1 MHWRKHPRHP
11 RGVWW
16 LCLAARGQS
25 PFAHTGVPGSL
36 TPGSALPRC
45 CRLLIHGLLVFCQ
58 AMPAACA
65 LRAAEP
71 VATPAEHVR
80 VPPGFRAELVRSAA
94 PGEDSWIS
102 MTFDPQGR
110 VIVGLDER
118 GVGRLAPGAD
128 GTWSFER
135 LDDSLRHCRGV
146 LHAHGALY
154 VCATDSKELW
164 RLVDADG
171 DGRYEERGVLVSFD
185 YRSRFGHGPNQLTAG
200 PDGMIYLMCGDDVAF
215 PEGTSPASPYRGPR
229 KDRILPDPRDDATD
243 DRVGFLLRLDPLG
256 RERTV
261 VAGGFRNPVDLAFS
275 PDGEMVTWDAD
286 MEWDVGLPWY
296 RPTRLLHVVSGG
308 EYGWRFSTSAWPT
321 HAPDALPAP
330 LDTGLA
336 SPTGLA
342 FAHGSGFPAPWSDTV
357 LIADWQHGRILAVA
371 LRPVGASCAA
381 ADRLFAAGAP
391 LNVCDMAFGPDGALW
406 LVTGGRRSQSGLY
419 RIAWEGPTGEAAGA
433 PDVVSADPGAAAAR
447 ERRKA
452 SERHHAAPRA
462 EAVAAVWPDL
472 GSTDPFLRHA
482 ARVALERQPLSAW
495 QASAVGEE
503 EPLRRAT
510 ALLAWVRCGDD
521 AARQGALA
529 AWLER
534 PLPTAGAPLLGM
546 LRALEVALVRGVPLD
561 DQQRAA
567 LVAAVRGIDAA
578 PLSAIDRQRAELLV
592 ALADPGAVELILGRL
607 RADASQEDQIQLV
620 HALVRHPGP
629 WTGPQREA
637 VLRWF
642 VAARRFTGGHLLPKV
657 LGQMSD
663 DFLASLTATERE
675 ALAEPLAALALPA
688 GDAPTAEPAPVRP
701 LVRHWTVDEVSAA
714 LAGMAD
720 RDPAAGRRALAAGQC
735 LKCHRFAGTGT
746 AIGPDLSAVGG
757 RFDRRA
763 LAESIIDPGRV
774 VDPKYQVTTW
784 VLADGRVVTGRA
796 AQVGAAEITVETDP
810 LRGAATKI
818 LRAEIESAHPAA
830 VSPMPSGLLDTLTL
844 DEILDLVALLA
855 PAAAAPPAGAAR

>member
-1 MHWRKHPRHP
+1 MRRSLADRGAGAWEVSALAFLMH
-11 RGVWW
+11 
-16 LCLAARGQS
+16 LAAS
-25 PFAHTGVPGSL
+25 PL
-36 TPGSALPRC
+36 LP
-45 CRLLIHGLLVFCQ
+45 
-58 AMPAACA
+58 
-65 LRAAEP
+65 AAEP
-71 VATPAEHVR
+71 VATPAASVR

-154 VCATDSKELW
+154 VSATDSRELW
-164 RLVDADG
+164 RLVDGDG
-171 DGRYEERGVLVSFD
+171 DGRYEERRLLKAFD
-185 YRSRFGHGPNQLTAG
+185 YRSRYGHGTNQLVAG
-200 PDGMIYLMCGDDVAF
+200 PDGMLYLMVGNDVSF
-215 PEGTSPASPYRGPR
+215 PEGMAAASPYRGPHT
-229 KDRILPDPRDDATD
+229 DRLLPDPHDAGQD
-243 DRVGFLLRLDPLG
+243 DRVGYLLRFDPLG
-256 RERTV
+256 TEWTV
-261 VAGGFRNPVDLAFS
+261 VAGGFRNQVDVVFS
-275 PDGEMVTWDAD
+275 PDGEAFTWDAD
-286 MEWDVGLPWY
+286 MEWDVGMPWY
-296 RPTRLLHVVSGG
+296 RPTRVNHVVSGG
-308 EYGWRFSTSAWPT
+308 EYGWRWGTAKWPV
-321 HAPDALPAP
+321 HFADSLPTT
-330 LDTGLA
+330 LDTGLG

-342 FAHGSGFPAPWSDTV
+342 FAAGSRFPAPWREC
-357 LIADWQHGRILAVA
+357 LFMADWQHGKILAVA
-371 LRPVGASCAA
+371 LEPEGASYRAT
-381 ADRLFAAGAP
+381 DRLFAAGAP
-391 LNVCDMAFGPDGALW
+391 LNVCDMAFGPDGNLW

-419 RIAWEGPTGEAAGA
+419 RIVWEGGDTAGGSDAGLPVA
-433 PDVVSADPGAAAAR
+433 PPEQVAAAAIAR
-447 ERRKA
+447 QRRRALERFHGVVA
-452 SERHHAAPRA
+452 DG
-462 EAVAAVWPDL
+462 AVDALWADL
-472 GSTDPFLRHA
+472 GSSDRWLRGA
-482 ARVALERQPLSAW
+482 ARVALEHQPLAAW
-495 QASAVGEE
+495 RSRVDAEND
-503 EPLRRAT
+503 PLRRAT
-510 ALLAWVRCGDD
+510 ALLAWIRVAPD
-521 AARQGALA
+521 AAARGEVLA
-529 AWLER
+529 AWRAR
-534 PLPTAGAPLLGM
+534 PVVGDETTTLCLLRV
-546 LRALEVALVRGVPLD
+546 LAIALARGVPLD

-657 LGQMSD
+657 LGQMTD
-663 DFLASLTATERE
+663 DFLASLTAAERE
-675 ALAEPLAALALPA
+675 VLAEPLAALTLPA

-701 LVRHWTVDEVSAA
+701 FVRHWTVDDVGAA

-757 RFDRRA
+757 RFDRRT

-784 VLADGRVVTGRA
+784 VLADGRAITGRA

-810 LRGAATKI
+810 LRGAVTKI
-818 LRAEIESAHPAA
+818 VRAEIESAHPAA